1 LKWKNCKHKHNLQ
14 KQSEQKQL
22 LKALKCT
29 VVINL
34 IVTIQPALLWSKEMI
49 YYQSWFV
56 KKKLCKKAAKEK
68 KNLSVI
74 SVTYAKVLFE
84 IDMSLFSYLA

>member
-1 LKWKNCKHKHNLQ
+1 MWKKCKHKHNLQ
-14 KQSEQKQL
+14 KQSEQKTIVIG
-22 LKALKCT
+22 LKCT

-56 KKKLCKKAAKEK
+56 KKKLCKKSSER

>member
-1 LKWKNCKHKHNLQ
+1 VEQRNDILPKLVCKEKVVQ
-14 KQSEQKQL
+14 K
-22 LKALKCT
+22 
-29 VVINL
+29 I
-34 IVTIQPALLWSKEMI
+34 
-49 YYQSWFV
+49 
-56 KKKLCKKAAKEK
+56 AAKEK